1 MVLSRPTFP
10 LRATEVQIYLHHIKQ
25 RSLTLNIDFPT
36 AAESES
42 TRCTKWSFH
51 MAIAWI
57 ATTTNQDLIAAFLRC
72 RWDVKPIPPSEF
84 VLAGLARVNNVHAI
98 VLEMKNTRS
107 VDMCQEICLT
117 GIAPVLAIVKNLAYA
132 QAALEAGVDDFIV
145 VPVNPIEAL
154 LRVRKLTQAS
164 HVIRVGDLEIDLA
177 ARRVSYSGN
186 SVRLS
191 PVEFRL
197 LACLAKRVGQMVT
210 HAAILEEVWGW
221 EAERGALAQVKSY
234 IGRVRRKIEPD
245 LNNPQYIISVPR
257 EGYRLRNQRQWD
269 ADRRQAVRSNMMR

>member
-1 MVLSRPTFP
+1 
-10 LRATEVQIYLHHIKQ
+10 
-25 RSLTLNIDFPT
+25 
-36 AAESES
+36 
-42 TRCTKWSFH
+42 

-72 RWDVKPIPPSEF
+72 RWEVKSIPPSEF
-84 VLAGLARVNNVHAI
+84 VLAGLAHVSNLDAI
-98 VLEMKNTRS
+98 VFEMKNTRS

-117 GIAPVLAIVKNLAYA
+117 GIAPILAIVTNLAYA

-145 VPVNPIEAL
+145 VPVDPIEAL
-154 LRVRKLTQAS
+154 LRLRKLTRPS
-164 HVIRVGDLEIDLA
+164 DVIRVGELEIDLS
-177 ARRVSYSGN
+177 ARRVSCAGN
-186 SVRLS
+186 RVRLS

-197 LACLAKRVGQMVT
+197 LACLAKRVGQMVN

-234 IGRVRRKIEPD
+234 IGRIRRKIEPD

-257 EGYRLRNQRQWD
+257 EGYRLRNQRQWE
-269 ADRRQAVRSNMMR
+269 ADSREALRSIMTP

>member
-1 MVLSRPTFP
+1 
-10 LRATEVQIYLHHIKQ
+10 
-25 RSLTLNIDFPT
+25 
-36 AAESES
+36 
-42 TRCTKWSFH
+42 

-84 VLAGLARVNNVHAI
+84 VLAGLARVNNVDAI

-145 VPVNPIEAL
+145 VPVNSIEAL
-154 LRVRKLTQAS
+154 LRVRKLTRAS

-221 EAERGALAQVKSY
+221 EAERGAVAQVKSY

-245 LNNPQYIISVPR
+245 LNNSQYIISVPR
-257 EGYRLRNQRQWD
+257 EGYRLRNQRQWE
-269 ADRRQAVRSNMMR
+269 ADRREAVRSNRMR